1 MRANTSTEQ
10 MQNKFFGDSMKIVYM
25 GTPDFAVLP
34 LKALIEKG
42 YEVVGVFTQPDKPVG
57 RKAILTPPP
66 VKVLALENNIPVF
79 QPASLKNG
87 EGVKL
92 LEELKPDLAV
102 VVAYGKILP
111 KDFLEYPQ
119 YGCINIHGSLLPKY
133 RGAAPIQ
140 RCVLDGEKY
149 AGVTSMQMDEGLD
162 TGDMLLKTVTEIG
175 ANETAGEL
183 FDRLAVMGADL
194 LIETLIALENG
205 ELKPEKQDDSLSNY
219 AAMLDKTMSPV
230 DWSKPASQ
238 VHNHI
243 RGLDPWPV
251 ALTVLEGK
259 NLKLFGSELALNEGK
274 GKPGEVKVTKK
285 GLFVYCGDGNAV
297 FIKDVQYEGKK
308 RMASADFFRGHP
320 VADGTILGE

>member
-1 MRANTSTEQ
+1 
-10 MQNKFFGDSMKIVYM
+10 MKIVYM

-34 LKALIEKG
+34 LKALINKG
-42 YEVVGVFTQPDKPVG
+42 YDVAGVFTQPDKPVG

-66 VKVLALENNIPVF
+66 VKTLAIDNNIPVF
-79 QPASLKNG
+79 QPVSLKNG
-87 EGVKL
+87 EGVKI
-92 LEELKPDLAV
+92 LEELKPDV
-102 VVAYGKILP
+102 VIVVAYGKILP
-111 KDFLEYPQ
+111 KDFLQFPQ

-175 ANETAGEL
+175 ENETSGEL

-194 LIETLIALENG
+194 LIETLVALEKG
-205 ELKPEKQDDSLSNY
+205 ELKPEKQNNSHSTY
-219 AAMLDKTMSPV
+219 ASMLDKTMSPV
-230 DWSKPASQ
+230 DWSKNARE

-251 ALTVLEGK
+251 AQTVLEGK
-259 NLKLFGSELALNEGK
+259 NLKLFCSELIENQGSGL
-274 GKPGEVKVTKK
+274 PGSVKILKK
-285 GLFVYCGDGNAV
+285 GLLVYCGDGNPV
-297 FIKDVQYEGKK
+297 FIKEVQYEGKK
-308 RMASADFFRGHP
+308 RMDASDFFRGHP
-320 VADGTILGE
+320 IADGTILGN

>member
-1 MRANTSTEQ
+1 
-10 MQNKFFGDSMKIVYM
+10 MKIVYM

-34 LKALIEKG
+34 LKALIDKG
-42 YEVVGVFTQPDKPVG
+42 YDVAGVFTQPDKPVG

-66 VKVLALENNIPVF
+66 VKTLAIENNIPVF
-79 QPASLKNG
+79 QPVSLKNG
-87 EGVKL
+87 EGVKI
-92 LEELKPDLAV
+92 LEELKPDV
-102 VVAYGKILP
+102 VIVVAYGKILP
-111 KDFLEYPQ
+111 KDFLQFPQ

-175 ANETAGEL
+175 ENETSGEL

-194 LIETLIALENG
+194 LIETLVALEKG
-205 ELKPEKQDDSLSNY
+205 ELKPEKQDDSHSTY
-219 AAMLDKTMSPV
+219 ASMLDKTMSPV
-230 DWSKPASQ
+230 DWSKNARE

-251 ALTVLEGK
+251 AQTVLEGK
-259 NLKLFGSELALNEGK
+259 NLKLFCSELIENQGSGL
-274 GKPGEVKVTKK
+274 PGSVKILKK
-285 GLFVYCGDGNAV
+285 GLLVYCGDGNPV
-297 FIKDVQYEGKK
+297 FIKEVQYEGKK
-308 RMASADFFRGHP
+308 RMDASDFFRGHP
-320 VADGTILGE
+320 IADGTILGN